1 MEGKWVGKEE
11 SKVCSDIQDDFKTER
26 LTTPGR
32 LMMTPGHMMM
42 TPGHLMMTPGHLMM
56 TPGQDHLGM

>member
-26 LTTPGR
+26 LTTPG
-32 LMMTPGHMMM
+32 
-42 TPGHLMMTPGHLMM
+42 HLMM